1 MSRITKIIKLIFS
14 ENAIIP
20 WMMFVALVPMTALAF
35 FIYNIANNTLQETVK
50 NGLMSSVGKKAE
62 IINNYVSERKLTL
75 LQLSEMPQLID
86 SINFLTAPGNAENNI
101 LHENNMKY
109 LKKYFNHVAK
119 SSGIENIYIVEA
131 NKKVIYTLKDEEQLG
146 KTLSGLDSNLQAL
159 HKAFEGAKILWAPYL
174 LLHSVPTNSQKF
186 QIFFST
192 PVLDAGRLK
201 AVIIIKLDFRAIE
214 ATVSRLQDIGIYDE
228 TFLATLIDGHVNVR
242 LHLRDEET
250 IPLIEPPDPKILELL
265 KRAISG
271 ESGAPT
277 ELITNGKSMLA
288 IFRYIPQLNM
298 GLLMEYDEGQIF
310 SKIETLKIHMF
321 IFTVLSL
328 LFVGGIV
335 FWVSR
340 KLWQANETTEQL
352 LKNIFPQFVI
362 EELKDK
368 GQFVARNVNFVSI
381 LFVDLVDFTP
391 FASSAPPDVV
401 VNILTEIFSVFDR
414 LMDKY
419 QLEKIKTIGDSYMST
434 AGLITTQ
441 EDHANRIIDC
451 ALDMIL
457 AIKHFN
463 LDHQLNFSLR
473 AGVDT
478 GTITAGIIGRKKFSY
493 DLWGNAVN
501 RASRMESTGV
511 PNKVQITQET
521 YDVLQNKE
529 LYDIIKI
536 KEVNVKGIGTIDT
549 YLVEGRK
556 RTRSK

>member
-1 MSRITKIIKLIFS
+1 
-14 ENAIIP
+14 
-20 WMMFVALVPMTALAF
+20 MFLALVPMTLLAL
-35 FIYNIANNTLQETVK
+35 FIYNIANDTLQKTVK
-50 NGLMSSVGKKAE
+50 NNLISSVGKKVE
-62 IINNYVSERKLTL
+62 IINNYISERKLTL
-75 LQLSEMPQLID
+75 LQLSKMPQLID
-86 SINFLTAPGNAENNI
+86 SINFLIASGEAQNSILHQNNI
-101 LHENNMKY
+101 KHLN
-109 LKKYFNHVAK
+109 KYFEHVAN
-119 SSGIENIYIVEA
+119 SSGIENMYLV
-131 NKKVIYTLKDEEQLG
+131 NVNGKVIYTLKDEASLG
-146 KTLSGLDSNLQAL
+146 KTLSGSDSAAQTL

-174 LLHSVPTNSQKF
+174 LLHYVPTNTQKF

-192 PVLDAGRLK
+192 PVLDEGMLK
-201 AVIIIKLDFRAIE
+201 AVLIIKLDFHAIE
-214 ATVSRLQDIGIYDE
+214 AAVSRLSDIGIYDE
-228 TFLATLIDGHVNVR
+228 TYLATSNDAQVNVM

-250 IPLIEPPDPKILELL
+250 IPLIESPDPKILALL
-265 KRAISG
+265 KRAING
-271 ESGAPT
+271 ESGEPS
-277 ELITNGKSMLA
+277 ELIDNGKSMLA

-321 IFTVLSL
+321 IFTLLSL

-368 GQFVARNVNFVSI
+368 GHFVARNVSYVSI

-391 FASSAPPDVV
+391 FASAAPPDVV
-401 VNILTEIFSVFDR
+401 VNILTEVFSVFDR

-419 QLEKIKTIGDSYMST
+419 QLEKIKTIGDAYMAA
-434 AGLITTQ
+434 AGLITAQ

-457 AIKHFN
+457 AMKHFN
-463 LDHQLNFSLR
+463 LDYQLNFSLR

-511 PNKVQITQET
+511 ANKVQITQET
-521 YDVLQNKE
+521 YDILQNKE

-556 RTRSK
+556 STRTR